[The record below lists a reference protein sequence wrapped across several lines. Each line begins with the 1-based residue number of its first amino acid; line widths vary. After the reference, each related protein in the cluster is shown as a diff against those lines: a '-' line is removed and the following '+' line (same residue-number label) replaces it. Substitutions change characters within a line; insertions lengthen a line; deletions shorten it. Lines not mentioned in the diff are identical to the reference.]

1 MRLFTSLPKA
11 VLLSQHR
18 RLREAEISRT
28 LKPALKAADM
38 RVDQSCNFFNRFE
51 STSKGGMISALHISE
66 VEANHKL
73 SNLKF
78 HKMATLVRYFPASHL
93 LLMPELL
100 SPIFA
105 TTPDSPNSVSPHLN
119 NLHLKISLE
128 DLNLIFEL
136 LKSLL
141 HAKKLLKEKPSRE
154 AAIPGTYLLDDQ
166 QVSEAELAKIK
177 RADADRIFE
186 ISTLSKESSMSIQ
199 WYISECSQEE
209 LAALA
214 DKVKLRLPE
223 LIVHK
228 FGSFVI
234 QRLLIHFDQAY
245 AMVEHF
251 CMLKFDD
258 LIKNEYSSRV
268 IQLLIEKSKSFCNFS
283 LSIFKRNIEKAIGTS
298 SACHLLVACL
308 KNCGDSN
315 DGSFI
320 LDQFKKGHLELEI
333 SFSIESFFHIY

>member
-141 HAKKLLKEKPSRE
+141 HAK
-154 AAIPGTYLLDDQ
+154 
-166 QVSEAELAKIK
+166 
-177 RADADRIFE
+177 
-186 ISTLSKESSMSIQ
+186 
-199 WYISECSQEE
+199 
-209 LAALA
+209 
-214 DKVKLRLPE
+214 
-223 LIVHK
+223 
-228 FGSFVI
+228 SF
-234 QRLLIHFDQAY
+234 
-245 AMVEHF
+245 
-251 CMLKFDD
+251 
-258 LIKNEYSSRV
+258 
-268 IQLLIEKSKSFCNFS
+268 
-283 LSIFKRNIEKAIGTS
+283 
-298 SACHLLVACL
+298 
-308 KNCGDSN
+308 
-315 DGSFI
+315 
-320 LDQFKKGHLELEI
+320 
-333 SFSIESFFHIY
+333 